1 MKTLYVSDLDGTLLN
16 SKKELT
22 AYSADAINAC
32 IDKGAAFTIATA
44 RMAYGCD
51 YRLAPLRLNVP
62 GIITNGVF
70 LYDFARKA
78 YLSVQTIPLACAEQ
92 IIEIFAAHGLSCF
105 VYTFAREQL
114 SIYYGHESLEL
125 QTQYYSKRALE
136 SCKEVA
142 LETNLRSRIQN
153 QEVVYITYTG
163 ADEQLR
169 SVYEEIDQLGDVA
182 CAYYLNIYNG
192 LYCLE
197 IFSASAS
204 KKAALL
210 RLKEMYAFDE
220 LVVFGD
226 NHNDLSMFEIAQRRY
241 APSNGLPEVKA
252 QATAILE
259 SCDDDGV
266 ARFLEQE
273 CLQEKPL

>member
-22 AYSADAINAC
+22 TYSADTINAC

-70 LYDFARKA
+70 LYDFQRKV
-78 YLSVQTIPLACAEQ
+78 YLSAQTIPLAAAEQ
-92 IIEIFAAHGLSCF
+92 ILQIFASHGFSCF
-105 VYTFAREQL
+105 VYTFEKDQV
-114 SIYYGHESLEL
+114 SIYYGQKVLEE
-125 QTQYYSKRALE
+125 QTQYYSARALQA
-136 SCKEVA
+136 CREVVLDA
-142 LETNLRSRIQN
+142 DLGARIQS
-153 QEVVYITYTG
+153 QQVVYIAHTG
-163 ADEQLR
+163 TDEQLR
-169 SVYEEIDQLGDVA
+169 PVYNQINTMGNVA

-197 IFSASAS
+197 IFSANAS

-210 RLKEMYAFDE
+210 HLKEMFAFDE

-226 NHNDLSMFEIAQRRY
+226 NHNDLSMFEIAQRCY
-241 APSNGLPEVKA
+241 VPSNGLPEVKA

-266 ARFLEQE
+266 ARFLARE
-273 CLQEKPL
+273 CLR